1 MITVHSIDLKKI
13 NSPCFALSK
22 ALKGCKVLI
31 HTEEECCTYK
41 CPFYKPD
48 GCKDW
53 VRIEDRTG
61 INLIPPE
68 EAFGRNRRK

>member
-1 MITVHSIDLKKI
+1 MITLHSVDLTMTTE
-13 NSPCFALSK
+13 PCFALTYD
-22 ALKGCKVLI
+22 GDCRVLI
-31 HTEEECCTYK
+31 MPHRNCCTYK

-53 VRIEDRTG
+53 VRIEDRQG

-68 EAFGRNRRK
+68 EAFAKR